1 MSAVR
6 IPPIPAFMRQES
18 LRVIRQT
25 EDGFSDPV
33 VVERCRI
40 DRSARLSPTD
50 YQLTPG
56 CFARVFIDAT
66 EYSGDIAEGDLLEFD
81 GEKHAVASVQ
91 WCDHPDGTPHHWE
104 VDAQ

>member
-18 LRVIRQT
+18 LSVIRQT
-25 EDGFSDPV
+25 EDGFADPV
-33 VVERCRI
+33 AVSRCRI
-40 DRSARLSPTD
+40 DRSARLSPND

-56 CFARVFIDAT
+56 CFARVFVDAT
-66 EYSGDIAEGDLLEFD
+66 EYSGEIAEGDLLEFD
-81 GEKHAVASVQ
+81 GERHAVASVQ
-91 WCDHPDGTPHHWE
+91 RCDHPDGTPHHWE

>member
-33 VVERCRI
+33 AVERCRI

-50 YQLTPG
+50 Y
-56 CFARVFIDAT
+56 
-66 EYSGDIAEGDLLEFD
+66 EGDLLEFD

-91 WCDHPDGTPHHWE
+91 RCDHPDGTPHHWE

>member
-6 IPPIPAFMRQES
+6 IPPIPAFMRREKVV
-18 LRVIRQT
+18 LTRQT
-25 EDGFSDPV
+25 ELGMHGPFPI
-33 VVERCRI
+33 ERCRI
-40 DRSARLSPTD
+40 DRSARLSPND

-56 CFARVFIDAT
+56 CLARVFIDAT

-91 WCDHPDGTPHHWE
+91 RCDHPDGTPHHWE

>member
-1 MSAVR
+1 MR
-6 IPPIPAFMRQES
+6 IPPIPAFLRRES
-18 LRVIRQT
+18 LRIIRQAG
-25 EDGFSDPV
+25 DGFSDPV
-33 VVERCRI
+33 AVERCRI

-56 CFARVFIDAT
+56 CLARVFIDAT

-91 WCDHPDGTPHHWE
+91 RCDHPDGAPHHWE